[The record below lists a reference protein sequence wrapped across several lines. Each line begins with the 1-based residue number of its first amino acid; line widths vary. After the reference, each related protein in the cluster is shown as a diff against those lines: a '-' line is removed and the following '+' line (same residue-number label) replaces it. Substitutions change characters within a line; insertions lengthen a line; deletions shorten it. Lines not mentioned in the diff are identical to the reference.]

1 MAHEPPLRGE
11 LFSADLAREHQ
22 LYKHGTYGGTYCSKG
37 GTDGLFLTGGGGGRP
52 RPDGCRLPGG
62 LLVGTTLRLRLFCIG
77 PATNGNDGQE
87 SCGVFGRTHDHL
99 ANQTVPRARIS
110 SPHVLPDRGVD
121 SRVREFAEPLAENG
135 VHDLHIADKGL
146 PPPRS
151 GPRLGEPSDGGGAS
165 GGDAGRQP

>member
-11 LFSADLAREHQ
+11 LFSADLTREHQ
-22 LYKHGTYGGTYCSKG
+22 LYKRGTYGGTYCSKG

-52 RPDGCRLPGG
+52 KPDGCRLPGG